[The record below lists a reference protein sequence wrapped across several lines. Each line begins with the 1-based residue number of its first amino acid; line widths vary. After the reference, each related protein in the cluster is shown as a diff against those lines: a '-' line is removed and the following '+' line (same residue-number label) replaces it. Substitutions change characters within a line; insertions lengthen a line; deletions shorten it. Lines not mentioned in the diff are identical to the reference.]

1 MSQQVTENDT
11 QVSSD
16 PLAAKIIAQINEEK
30 LVKDHLANLQLSRL
44 KTFDEL
50 AAALKDAGPEKSAE
64 ARKLLSENLSESA
77 GSLVS
82 RYILGGLEVLEQ
94 QEDESGHLRSL
105 LGEFIK
111 SGKWTI
117 VDHIADLI
125 LEHDEKNRA
134 ALRAKVD
141 STERLKGKKE
151 LRPFL
156 ERLAQI
162 DRKNP
167 DVVKKYA
174 LSILEEDAD
183 SAVSYLKQAGETYAR
198 LKDYKN
204 LEEVWNLV
212 VERDHKDMPFFERIE
227 RILVGNRERVRMAAY
242 LVSLVDPY
250 KNEENWDAVITIL
263 KKILE
268 YEPTSSR
275 ARSDLVRAYRSRFET
290 HSLLN
295 EFLKMSDLTNH
306 KKAVGPCI
314 AHFERNIVFDKDNY
328 VYHRTRGVG
337 KITEIDKDQVIVDFR
352 DNPGQRMS
360 IQMAISSLQPLYT
373 EHIWVRYYENPGEI
387 EEIFK
392 EDTAMFFEMMLSSFR
407 NKMIIGDV
415 KTEIVPRFLELKDWS
430 KWWTKTRAQLKK
442 DPKFGFNPRKKDEL
456 LLRETPITLSEEMSM
471 RFQSTNDWNKRLEIA
486 LETLKDQDTEGAAEL
501 GVQFYRENESNKD
514 ALKQLHSYLF
524 LELASQAMGEDI
536 SDRKLKKSQ
545 VQEVFKNA
553 AAADL
558 VKWCAESPTVEFK
571 REIVSL
577 VIHNRQ
583 DYQEILGQILF
594 EVPIKIN
601 RYVLT
606 ELNRL
611 EQFEAL
617 GTFLK
622 RTFTKYRD
630 YPEIFLWVAKS
641 ILTEQWKYEWV
652 EKSKEDVLLL
662 IFRLL
667 KTLVNIEKKGT
678 RLKNTAIESIFG
690 ATNITV
696 EAVLSQEVLAEV
708 IKNAELRVLRR
719 MYALFRDVP
728 YAADAH
734 KENFFEALQQLR
746 PDFNMDSDEE
756 EDAEVEQA
764 AEIESLFPQDG
775 VILASP
781 DALEKRK
788 AHLDHLINVVMPANS
803 RDIGEAQE
811 KGDLRENAE
820 YKAAMEKQS
829 QLQAEIQVVSDEVKR
844 ARAIKAADVR
854 TDLVSIGSKVTV
866 KTNDG
871 ETITYDILGPW
882 DADAEQNRISYES
895 PIAIALIGKKAG
907 ESASLSGDSSR
918 SFQIEAIASAL

>member
-1 MSQQVTENDT
+1 MSQQVTENET

-30 LVKDHLANLQLSRL
+30 LVKDHLTNLQLSRL
-44 KTFDEL
+44 KNFDEL
-50 AAALKDAGPEKSAE
+50 VTELREAKGESGQAARDLLK
-64 ARKLLSENLSESA
+64 ENLNDA
-77 GSLVS
+77 KASLVS
-82 RYILGGLEVLEQ
+82 RYILGSLELLEQ
-94 QEDESGHLRSL
+94 QEDDSGYLRAL
-105 LGEFIK
+105 LAEFIK

-125 LEHDEKNRA
+125 LTHDDKNRV
-134 ALRAKVD
+134 ALRAKVG

-151 LRPFL
+151 LRPYL

-174 LSILEEDAD
+174 LSILEEDTAR
-183 SAVSYLKQAGETYAR
+183 AVTFLKQAGETYAR

-204 LEEVWNLV
+204 VEEVWNLV
-212 VERDHKDMPFFERIE
+212 VTHDHKDLPFFERIE

-250 KNEENWDAVITIL
+250 KNDENWDNVITIL
-263 KKILE
+263 KKILD

-275 ARSDLVRAYRSRFET
+275 ARSDLVRAYRSRFEN

-314 AHFERNIVFDKDNY
+314 ALFERNIVFDKDNF

-352 DNPGQRMS
+352 DHPAQRMS
-360 IQMAISSLQPLYT
+360 IQMAITSLQPLYT
-373 EHIWVRYYENPGEI
+373 EHIWVRYYENPKEV
-387 EEIFK
+387 EEIFN
-392 EDTAMFFEMMLSSFR
+392 EDTAMFFEMLLSSFR
-407 NKMIIGDV
+407 NKMLIGDV

-501 GVQFYRENESNKD
+501 GIQFYRENESNKD

-536 SDRKLKKSQ
+536 PERKLKRAH

-553 AAADL
+553 SAADL

-577 VIHNRQ
+577 IINNRP
-583 DYQEILGQILF
+583 DYPELLGQILF

-601 RYVLT
+601 RYVLS

-611 EQFEAL
+611 EQFPTLRA
-617 GTFLK
+617 FLK

-641 ILTEQWKYEWV
+641 ILTGQWNYEWV

-678 RLKNTAIESIFG
+678 RLKNTAIEAIFG

-696 EAVLSQEVLAEV
+696 ETVMNHEVLAEV
-708 IKNAELRVLRR
+708 IQKAELRVLRR

-734 KENFFEALQQLR
+734 KENFYQALHTLR

-756 EDAEVEQA
+756 DDADEELA
-764 AEIESLFPQDG
+764 AEIESLYPESG

-781 DALEKRK
+781 QALAKRK
-788 AHLDHLINVVMPANS
+788 AHLDELINVVMPANS

-829 QLQAEIQVVSDEVKR
+829 QLQAEIQVVSAEIKR
-844 ARAIKAADVR
+844 ARAIDAADVR
-854 TDLVSIGSKVTV
+854 TDLVSIGSRVTV
-866 KTNDG
+866 QTSDG
-871 ETITYDILGPW
+871 ETITYTILGPW
-882 DADAEQNRISYES
+882 DADAENNLISYES
-895 PIAIALIGKKAG
+895 PIARVLIGKKPGETAQLTEG
-907 ESASLSGDSSR
+907 TARGFTISSIESAL
-918 SFQIEAIASAL
+918 